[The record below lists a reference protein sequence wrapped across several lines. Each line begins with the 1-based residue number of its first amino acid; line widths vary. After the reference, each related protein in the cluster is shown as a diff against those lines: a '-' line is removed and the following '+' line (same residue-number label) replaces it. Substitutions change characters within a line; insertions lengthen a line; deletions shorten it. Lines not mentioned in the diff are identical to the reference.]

1 MKHESFS
8 RCVDR
13 DSKLEQ
19 NVASSKS
26 NVKPTCDVL
35 QNKPFKGRIFYIDL
49 PWNKR
54 TQTLENDIKSL
65 GGTVERFFSKEIKY
79 LVSSKPEARYAQRLL
94 PDSPAPSPD
103 SGVSSP
109 HPSSK
114 RDSHVHRGSSQ
125 GPTDTVTVS
134 RGKSLVERVVKEQ
147 SQERIQ
153 MNGILANALEWG
165 IKVLHVDDVISYI
178 EKRKAKTISAKKV
191 EPVIKGPAK
200 IKPPE
205 KTTFLR
211 HRAGRI
217 SRPFVKVEDS
227 SRHYRPIYLPMTNM
241 PTCNLQSAPPC
252 SPFLMEEHG
261 KDDAKK
267 KLKEER
273 SGGDCG
279 ARGKKDRRRG
289 HDGREKRKGGYCECC
304 EVKFDNLKAH
314 LDGAQHQAFSK
325 SEEYAV
331 VDRVIAGLTCDLIDI
346 STVSTH
352 SKRVKCSVSTPL
364 LHAAT
369 IRVVKE
375 DIGALVGDEKPKSE
389 GFLRLGSTAKQ
400 SLSDQTREKSLLVRK
415 RSRGQY
421 DFPWSNRDSLLDP
434 SDPEKSQSKR
444 GSFEWEFRSQSVVRT
459 YERRSLLS
467 GEKNCASYTLEYRT
481 DHDMNPGQH
490 FSDGNVESIPGR
502 ECFRTNFSD
511 VYTNSVLENRAEN
524 STFWPLATASTEPEP
539 DLDSPCSSLLRKVR
553 NVRPRRKERPNLR
566 IQSSKERVS
575 LSSLSPVRVV
585 QQRENTSVCA
595 LDLWQLFQ
603 SSDDMDED
611 FKGFSDQKP
620 DGMGINGTG
629 KN

>member
-1 MKHESFS
+1 MKHESLS
-8 RCVDR
+8 KCVDR

-26 NVKPTCDVL
+26 IVKPTCAVL

-54 TQTLENDIKSL
+54 TQNLESDIKSL

-114 RDSHVHRGSSQ
+114 RDIHVHRGSSQ
-125 GPTDTVTVS
+125 GPTDTATVS

-165 IKVLHVDDVISYI
+165 VKVLHVDDVISYI

-205 KTTFLR
+205 KSTFLR

-241 PTCNLQSAPPC
+241 PICNLQSAPPC

-273 SGGDCG
+273 SGGDRG
-279 ARGKKDRRRG
+279 ARGKKDKRRG
-289 HDGREKRKGGYCECC
+289 QDGREKRKGGYCECC

-314 LDGAQHQAFSK
+314 LDGTQHQTFSK

-331 VDRVIAGLTCDLIDI
+331 VDRVIAGLTCDLADI
-346 STVSTH
+346 GTH

-364 LHAAT
+364 LHAET
-369 IRVVKE
+369 IRVAKE
-375 DIGALVGDEKPKSE
+375 DIVALAGDGKPKSE
-389 GFLRLGSTAKQ
+389 GFLHLDSTAKH

-434 SDPEKSQSKR
+434 SDLEKSQSKR
-444 GSFEWEFRSQSVVRT
+444 GSFELEFRSQSVVRT

-511 VYTNSVLENRAEN
+511 MYTNSVLENRAEN
-524 STFWPLATASTEPEP
+524 STFWPLASTEP
-539 DLDSPCSSLLRKVR
+539 DLDSPYSSLQRKVR
-553 NVRPRRKERPNLR
+553 NVRPRRKETPNLH
-566 IQSSKERVS
+566 IQSSKEGVS
-575 LSSLSPVRVV
+575 LTSQSPVRVV
-585 QQRENTSVCA
+585 QQHENTSVCA

-603 SSDDMDED
+603 YSDDMDED
-611 FKGFSDQKP
+611 FKGFSDQKQV
-620 DGMGINGTG
+620 GTG
-629 KN
+629 IDGTSKN